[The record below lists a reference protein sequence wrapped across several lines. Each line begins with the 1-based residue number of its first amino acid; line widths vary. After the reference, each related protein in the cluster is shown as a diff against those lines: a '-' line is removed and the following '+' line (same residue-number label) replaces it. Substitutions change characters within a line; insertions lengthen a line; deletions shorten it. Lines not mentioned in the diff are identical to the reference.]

1 MNFKIEVIKELPT
14 LRRKRASEYDIIIEQ
29 FLKSNQRYSKISM
42 KGKSPRTLLYG
53 LKNILKIKSENK
65 SEKKPV
71 RIHFIQGEVFLENTA
86 ATVAEEL

>member
-1 MNFKIEVIKELPT
+1 MSFKIEAIKELPKPK
-14 LRRKRASEYDIIIEQ
+14 RKRVSEYDEIIEQ
-29 FLKSNQRYSKISM
+29 FLKSYQRYSKVSM

-53 LKNILKIKSENK
+53 LKNRLKIKSENK

-71 RIHFIQGEVFLENTA
+71 RVRFIQGEVFLENTA